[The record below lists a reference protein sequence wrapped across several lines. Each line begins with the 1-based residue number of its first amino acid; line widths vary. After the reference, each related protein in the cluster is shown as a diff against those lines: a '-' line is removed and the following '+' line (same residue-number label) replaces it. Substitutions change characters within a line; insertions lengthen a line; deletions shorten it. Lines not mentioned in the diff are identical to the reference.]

1 MHDDKALIGPRRRNG
16 LAINP
21 LRFLREPQQ
30 EIRRILY
37 FRRRGAERFALL
49 LRHCAG
55 EVILAL
61 DHQLPGAVQN
71 GRAVVCRRGG
81 PGGKGF
87 VGGIDGARGLFAAAV
102 RNFLDNVAVGR
113 VGDLEHS
120 AGPGF
125 GPFACN

>member
-1 MHDDKALIGPRRRNG
+1 MARP
-16 LAINP
+16 
-21 LRFLREPQQ
+21 
-30 EIRRILY
+30 
-37 FRRRGAERFALL
+37 FRRRGTERFALL

-71 GRAVVCRRGG
+71 GGAIVGRRGG

-87 VGGIDGARGLFAAAV
+87 VRRIDSPRGLFAAAV
-102 RNFLDNVAVGR
+102 RNFLDNIAVGR
-113 VGDLEHS
+113 IGDLEHA

-125 GPFACN
+125 GPLACN